1 MVRFHLQ
8 VYIHLWGN
16 LDASGQGYK
25 IIPIAYLPGRDGNPL
40 PIKDEVLCGQVQC
53 IGELGM
59 SQVDPGVF
67 KGDDIG
73 QIQVTGC
80 PEPEI
85 GIAPGNGSVLNA
97 EILDGYP
104 G

>member
-1 MVRFHLQ
+1 MVRFYLQ

-16 LDASGQGYK
+16 LDTSSQGYK
-25 IIPIAYLPGRDGNPL
+25 IIPIAYLPGRDVNP
-40 PIKDEVLCGQVQC
+40 PSVKSEASGGQGQR
-53 IGELGM
+53 IEQLGM

-73 QIQVTGC
+73 QIQVAVC

-85 GIAPGNGSVLNA
+85 GIALSTRQRW
-97 EILDGYP
+97 ISK
-104 G
+104 